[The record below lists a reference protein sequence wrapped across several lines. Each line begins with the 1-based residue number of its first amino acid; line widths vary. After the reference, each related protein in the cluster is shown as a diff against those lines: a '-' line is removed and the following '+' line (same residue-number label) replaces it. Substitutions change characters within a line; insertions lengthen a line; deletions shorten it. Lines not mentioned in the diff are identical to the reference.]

1 MTQEDTAIEIRKPR
15 RTREK
20 TNLHVGWLGRIFIRP
35 KSTME
40 RVVAPEKSVWLLPLL
55 VLTILVLVAAL
66 IGGPVR
72 RASIEASM
80 QQPPVDFQYWSD
92 TDQQAYLQRQQNA
105 LSPLFIYVF
114 PALEKAAGY
123 WLIWALFTSILHLT
137 LTLRGSRASQLR
149 YGNLVAWAMV
159 PFILR
164 QIVQILNL
172 VINKSAAVVLPPQAA
187 WIAADAKGFMA
198 FLRGALGAMDAYWV
212 FFAALVILG
221 TVALSGLK
229 TSKAVGSALIALGIM
244 LLIYGLPALVGSI
257 LGGLSGSGGN
267 FYF

>member
-1 MTQEDTAIEIRKPR
+1 MSQNQTAIETNKNKQKKEK
-15 RTREK
+15 RE
-20 TNLHVGWLGRIFIRP
+20 LHVGWLGRMFIRP

-40 RVVAPEKSVWLLPLL
+40 KVVATEKSVWLLPLL
-55 VLTILVLVAAL
+55 VLTILVLVATV

-72 RASIEASM
+72 RATIEASM
-80 QQPPVDFQYWSD
+80 QQPPDDFQYWSD
-92 TDQQAYLQRQQNA
+92 TDQQAYFQSQQNS

-114 PALEKAAGY
+114 PALEDAAGF
-123 WLIWALFTSILHLT
+123 WIVWALFTSVLHLT
-137 LTLRGSRASQLR
+137 LTLRGSRASQGR

-164 QIVQILNL
+164 VIVQILNL
-172 VINKSAAVVLPPQAA
+172 VINKSAETVLPPHAA
-187 WIAADAKGFMA
+187 WIPADATGIMA
-198 FLRGALGAMDAYWV
+198 FLRGAMGAMDAYWV
-212 FFAALVILG
+212 LFAVLVIMG

-244 LLIYGLPALVGSI
+244 LLLYGLPALAGSV
-257 LGGLSGSGGN
+257 LGGLSGTGGG